1 MLTLAGVAKSFYD
14 PGRGPVP
21 AVDGIDLDL
30 GPGVVA
36 LMGANGAGKS
46 TLLRLIA
53 TLLVP
58 DRGHILV
65 DGCDTVS
72 AGAEARRRIGYLS
85 TATRLPPRQSSRE
98 VLIFAAELH
107 GLSGSARD
115 AAISAQIAAFALE
128 AFIDQRVQGLSTGQL
143 QRVNLARALIG
154 SPAVVILDEPTTGLD
169 LVAAH
174 QVITA
179 VQAMRDAG
187 RLIILATHIPA
198 EVEAIADRLV
208 VVRAGRVVFN
218 AAPHVLGHGAAFAE
232 AVLGLV
238 MDQSGRP
245 EASLSSGLGS
255 TQLVEPQ
262 TTPLHETTGRPNDRT
277 SGPGAIP

>member
-1 MLTLAGVAKSFYD
+1 MLSLSGVAKSFYD

-21 AVDGIDLDL
+21 AVDGIDLEL

-58 DRGHILV
+58 DRGRILV
-65 DGCDTVS
+65 DGCDTVTDG
-72 AGAEARRRIGYLS
+72 AGARRRIGYLS
-85 TATRLPPRQSSRE
+85 TATRLPPRQSGRE
-98 VLIFAAELH
+98 VLVFAAELH
-107 GLSGSARD
+107 GLTGAACT
-115 AAISAQIAAFALE
+115 AAIAAQCAAFSLDG
-128 AFIDQRVQGLSTGQL
+128 FIDQRVQGLSTGQL
-143 QRVNLARALIG
+143 QRINLARALIG

-169 LVAAH
+169 LVTAH
-174 QVITA
+174 QVISA

-208 VVRAGRVVFN
+208 VVRAGRVVFHDR
-218 AAPHVLGHGAAFAE
+218 P
-232 AVLGLV
+232 AVLGRDTAFAAALLALV
-238 MDQSGRP
+238 GDSARQPTGP
-245 EASLSSGLGS
+245 E
-255 TQLVEPQ
+255 VP
-262 TTPLHETTGRPNDRT
+262 R
-277 SGPGAIP
+277 

>member
-1 MLTLAGVAKSFYD
+1 MNIHTAAG
-14 PGRGPVP
+14 
-21 AVDGIDLDL
+21 LD
-30 GPGVVA
+30 
-36 LMGANGAGKS
+36 
-46 TLLRLIA
+46 
-53 TLLVP
+53 
-58 DRGHILV
+58 
-65 DGCDTVS
+65 
-72 AGAEARRRIGYLS
+72 
-85 TATRLPPRQSSRE
+85 
-98 VLIFAAELH
+98 
-107 GLSGSARD
+107 
-115 AAISAQIAAFALE
+115 

-208 VVRAGRVVFN
+208 VVRAGRVAFN
-218 AAPHVLGHGAAFAE
+218 DVPSVLGQGAAFAA

-238 MDQSGRP
+238 QSP
-245 EASLSSGLGS
+245 DL
-255 TQLVEPQ
+255 
-262 TTPLHETTGRPNDRT
+262 RT
-277 SGPGAIP
+277 SGPGFAP